1 MNNLD
6 SDPGA
11 IIPPILLIIIL
22 TAINGF
28 FASSEIAIVSVNKS
42 KVNNRRVEDIK
53 IRFIKE
59 PSEGLI

>member
-11 IIPPILLIIIL
+11 IIPQILLIIIL

-59 PSEGLI
+59 PSKGLI